1 MKTLPQLEKRKALL
15 PIYLAALRTFLQQGA
30 KARLQPARILG
41 LWAHDLGLE
50 ISDLA
55 SVHGIALLSV
65 LFTPQDDSFQTE
77 PGTQAGLGQTFF
89 PTRSD
94 SRQINLA
101 ALFFAETILL
111 PEKSQLNLPGAPSGP
126 GTPDKTPEERNL
138 ELSGSLQVLQK
149 KIIRQQNLTG
159 TATAANK
166 TSRQLLEKSQ
176 SVQEQLRHLS
186 RQLLKR
192 QEEERHQTSRKLLDT
207 VAQTFTS
214 IHFRLAAL
222 QAGPTPSPRDL
233 AENIASTQLMIGES
247 VEVIQR
253 FADELRPTAL
263 DDLGLI
269 PALQS
274 YLKAFLEDTGL
285 RVALTTY
292 AGIESADAGTR
303 TMLYRIAQEALSNV
317 VRHAK
322 ATHAGLT
329 ITAPAGLIRMEIRD
343 DGQGFKA
350 TDALAAERPA
360 GIGLLVMRERAAMA
374 SGTLT
379 IDSAPGRTTVRVEVP
394 SRPLAHAPTFANP

>member
-1 MKTLPQLEKRKALL
+1 MKTLPQLEKRQALL
-15 PIYLAALRTFLQQGA
+15 PIYLAALRTFLQRGT
-30 KARLQPARILG
+30 KDRLQPARILG
-41 LWAHDLGLE
+41 LWALDLGLE
-50 ISDLA
+50 IPDLA
-55 SVHGIALLSV
+55 SVHGMALLSV
-65 LFTPQDDSFQTE
+65 LFAPQDDTPLAE
-77 PGTQAGLGQTFF
+77 PGVQPGPRQCFL
-89 PTRSD
+89 PTRND

-111 PEKSQLNLPGAPSGP
+111 PEKAQRNLFKVPPGP
-126 GTPDKTPEERNL
+126 GLTDKTPGQRNL
-138 ELSGSLQVLQK
+138 ELSGSVQVLQE
-149 KIIRQQNLTG
+149 KIIQQQSLTG
-159 TATAANK
+159 TAPAGDK
-166 TSRQLLEKSQ
+166 TSLKILEKSK
-176 SVQEQLRHLS
+176 SMQEQLRHLS
-186 RQLLKR
+186 RHLLTL
-192 QEEERHQTSRKLLDT
+192 QEEERHKTSRKLLDT
-207 VAQTFTS
+207 VAQTFTG

-222 QAGPTPSPRDL
+222 QTGANPSPQDL
-233 AENIASTQLMIGES
+233 ARNIASTQLLIGES

-285 RVALTTY
+285 RVTLTAF

-374 SGTLT
+374 GGTLT
-379 IDSAPGRTTVRVEVP
+379 IDSAPGHTTVRVEVP
-394 SRPLAHAPTFANP
+394 SRPPTFANP